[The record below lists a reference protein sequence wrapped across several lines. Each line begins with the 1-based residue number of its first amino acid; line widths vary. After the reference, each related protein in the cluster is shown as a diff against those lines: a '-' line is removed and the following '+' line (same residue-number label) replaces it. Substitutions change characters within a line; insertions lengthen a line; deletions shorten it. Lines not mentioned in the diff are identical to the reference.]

1 MLELGDYIYTIN
13 LINQRGLKQAAEA
26 EKITYKG
33 MLKRVKALE
42 KKIGIKFYPDYTFDR
57 MTYQGQEW
65 LNRHSS

>member
-26 EKITYKG
+26 EKMTYG
-33 MLKRVKALE
+33 GIRKRIKSLE
-42 KKIGIKFYPDYTFDR
+42 KQIGFKLYPDYTFDR

-65 LNRHSS
+65 LKHSS